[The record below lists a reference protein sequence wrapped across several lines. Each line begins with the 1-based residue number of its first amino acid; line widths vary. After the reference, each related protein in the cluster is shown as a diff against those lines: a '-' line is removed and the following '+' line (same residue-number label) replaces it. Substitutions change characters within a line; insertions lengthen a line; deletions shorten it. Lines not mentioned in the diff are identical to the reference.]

1 MFLTETIGSAMAEGI
16 QQGIDV
22 GLDLFWRGIVDFAKQ
37 NPVLAIAFVLIV
49 LFGGKATSTKR
60 R

>member
-1 MFLTETIGSAMAEGI
+1 MILTETIGSAMAEGI

-22 GLDLFWRGIVDFAKQ
+22 GLDLLWQGIVDFAKQ
-37 NPVLAIAFVLIV
+37 NPILAIAVVLIV
-49 LFGGKATSTKR
+49 LFGSKATSTKR

>member
-22 GLDLFWRGIVDFAKQ
+22 GLDLLWQGIVDFAKQ
-37 NPVLAIAFVLIV
+37 NPILAIAVVLTV
-49 LFGGKATSTKR
+49 LFGGKATSR
-60 R
+60 RRR

>member
-22 GLDLFWRGIVDFAKQ
+22 GLDLLWQGIVDFATQ
-37 NPVLAIAFVLIV
+37 NPILAIAVVLIV